1 MVFLAIA
8 RGETANWSHALTNSN
23 ANTWFLVVMS
33 GLCGASLG
41 YVGLRTAQLVSGTTV
56 LVMQNFNKL
65 LIISLGMF
73 LFHEHMTALS
83 LVGCLV
89 SLLGCFAYGYLRLP
103 AEAGTKG
110 KDQSTAPPKAVKV

>member
-1 MVFLAIA
+1 MLVLAVLK
-8 RGETANWSHALTNSN
+8 GETAGWEHALTSTDK
-23 ANTWFLVVMS
+23 NTWFLVVMS

-41 YVGLRTAQLVSGTTV
+41 YVGLRTQQLVSGTTV

-83 LVGCLV
+83 LLGCLV
-89 SLLGCFAYGYLRLP
+89 SLLGCFVYGYLRLP
-103 AEAGTKG
+103 AEAGS
-110 KDQSTAPPKAVKV
+110 KDKNAKPVKM

>member
-1 MVFLAIA
+1 MLALAVATGEIA
-8 RGETANWSHALTNSN
+8 HWGHSLTSVDR
-23 ANTWFLVVMS
+23 NTCFLVVMS

-41 YVGLRTAQLVSGTTV
+41 YVGLRTQQLVSGTTV

-65 LIISLGMF
+65 LIISLGMC

-83 LVGCLV
+83 LLGCLV

-103 AEAGTKG
+103 AEAETKG
-110 KDQSTAPPKAVKV
+110 KGQSTPPPKAVKV